1 MKNLCSGSQCG
12 GFQFLLILDLWG
24 ISFHAVVVFALGKNL
39 LFRFALG
46 HCVQNRVWW
55 HPKPPKTIEVNKK
68 YTQICPDFVLQ
79 PWDDWHKKILLFKL
93 ENGQPTYLRTVKYVL
108 EYTVIW
114 LYYTQWNRMELLC
127 WFFVGG
133 EILLT
138 HMIFLYHWTS

>member
-1 MKNLCSGSQCG
+1 MADISYATITKCHFWSDFSQFQIENVHTSIVEVIG
-12 GFQFLLILDLWG
+12 GLQ
-24 ISFHAVVVFALGKNL
+24 KK
-39 LFRFALG
+39 
-46 HCVQNRVWW
+46 VQNRVWL
-55 HPKPPKTIEVNKK
+55 HLKPPKTIEVNKK

-79 PWDDWHKKILLFKL
+79 PWDDWHKKILLCKL
-93 ENGQPTYLRTVKYVL
+93 ENGQLTYLRTVKYVQ
-108 EYTVIW
+108 EYTVIL